1 MTLRPANRTGRNAVP
16 TRQSRKHCRIYMS
29 HQPYNIKRLWILRTQ
44 RIHVLN
50 SDYNIAHFPFSHQTQ
65 TSLFPN
71 ETRNCTYNVTM
82 RRVHETLLLQRKSNK
97 YYILCMCVY
106 VGGWMGVGKGPERG
120 LRACSLAYSACK
132 AHAPY
137 YIAMWPVEL
146 YHIFPLNL
154 INGTVFFEK
163 KKFLNINVCLDFL
176 YNFYLKHFSFWPEL
190 GEILSQMY
198 ICLHVKHPLPL
209 PDLNNSYYLEL
220 F

>member
-1 MTLRPANRTGRNAVP
+1 MIQGNDPSMVIGTSAQQAMWNIMTLRPANRTGRNAVP

-137 YIAMWPVEL
+137 YIVICGLASS
-146 YHIFPLNL
+146 
-154 INGTVFFEK
+154 TTFFD
-163 KKFLNINVCLDFL
+163 II
-176 YNFYLKHFSFWPEL
+176 S
-190 GEILSQMY
+190 
-198 ICLHVKHPLPL
+198 
-209 PDLNNSYYLEL
+209 
-220 F
+220 